1 MEGIVIP
8 PSTPIPASTPRVQ
21 VSTNEMQSRLKEH
34 VASTVG
40 TLFSVIYR
48 IRLLLYCPD
57 LYACTILGHCRSF
70 SIVFHVQRIPPP
82 TPSLGFGGSSQ
93 VNAGLEPDEFS
104 QGPWLEML
112 QDLDMNGR
120 PPDVCVCLQQQ
131 K

>member
-1 MEGIVIP
+1 M
-8 PSTPIPASTPRVQ
+8 
-21 VSTNEMQSRLKEH
+21 
-34 VASTVG
+34 

-57 LYACTILGHCRSF
+57 LYACAILGNCISF

-93 VNAGLEPDEFS
+93 ANVGLEPDEFS

-120 PPDVCVCLQQQ
+120 PPDVCMFTATEMI
-131 K
+131 